1 MNNYTTTTHQRYR
14 TRKKFKMI
22 IENKYQYVVRKI
34 GESDDG
40 EPEFE
45 DWTAIGITKGRYEG
59 VIYKYG
65 KVSVPEEEN
74 EDGTLPLRFEYDII
88 DTNNHPEEDFKE
100 DFDGLIGDILVD
112 ILDKELNID
121 NDRTDST

>member
-1 MNNYTTTTHQRYR
+1 MNIEDKYR
-14 TRKKFKMI
+14 
-22 IENKYQYVVRKI
+22 YVVRKI
-34 GESDDG
+34 RDSDDG

-45 DWTAIGITKGRYEG
+45 DWTGIGITEGRYEG